1 MSNVKSWQPR
11 RHLLRCENR
20 SHPEHFSEIEC
31 SKLMDS
37 RHELS
42 AEQVRLARALLK
54 WSRVRLASKAN
65 LSEATI
71 SGIENG
77 LKNTRP
83 SSVLAVRLALE
94 AGGIVFAPDGRAS
107 IVDPKGQI
115 TADNRT
121 WRRRMADRSLTRD
134 RSEVRSQMRA
144 VALKKNPPT

>member
-1 MSNVKSWQPR
+1 
-11 RHLLRCENR
+11 
-20 SHPEHFSEIEC
+20 
-31 SKLMDS
+31 MDS

-42 AEQVRLARALLK
+42 AEQVRFARALLN

-65 LSEATI
+65 VSEATI

-83 SSVLAVRLALE
+83 SSVLAVRRALE

-107 IVDPKGQI
+107 IADPQGQF

-144 VALKKNPPT
+144 DARKKNPPT